1 VLTDSGAVAKG
12 SVLDVRLA
20 RGGLSATVDAV
31 KAPKK

>member
-1 VLTDSGAVAKG
+1 
-12 SVLDVRLA
+12 VRLA